1 MTDGDDK
8 AFADNQM
15 RLAVSGLSCEQLSCP
30 QHEEQHVVVDFQ
42 FGALMCVVSV
52 LNHEFV
58 EPKLCLDEPEQLLI
72 GLVQAEPNDATL
84 LSRERRQLLD
94 VDVAHAMAV
103 AI

>member
-15 RLAVSGLSCEQLSCP
+15 CLAVSDLSVDQLSCP
-30 QHEEQHVVVDFQ
+30 QHEEQYVVLDFQ

-58 EPKLCLDEPEQLLI
+58 KPKL
-72 GLVQAEPNDATL
+72 
-84 LSRERRQLLD
+84 
-94 VDVAHAMAV
+94 
-103 AI
+103 